1 MSIPSLA
8 HLTARTRLGLTGVAV
23 ALLMAGCGQQAS
35 ETETETETA
44 AAEAPPI
51 VKERQEGYKALGSSF
66 KLINDQLKTG
76 SPDMAQIVPAADRMH
91 ELAQQI
97 PNWFPAGSG
106 PQDGVETDALE
117 TVWTNPDG
125 FAAAQQRLV
134 ETTAE
139 LQRLAAAGDA
149 AGLEAHVKVVGAS
162 CGGCHDDFRVEQ

>member
-1 MSIPSLA
+1 MIIPNLA
-8 HLTARTRLGLTGVAV
+8 ALTDRARFGLTGVAL
-23 ALLMAGCGQQAS
+23 ALLVAGCGQQAA
-35 ETETETETA
+35 ETETETA

-66 KLINDQLKTG
+66 KLINDQLKSG
-76 SPDMAQIVPAADRMH
+76 APDMTQIAPAADRMH
-91 ELAQQI
+91 ALAQQI

-117 TVWTNPDG
+117 TVWTNPEG

-149 AGLEAHVKVVGAS
+149 AALEAHVKVVGAS

>member
-1 MSIPSLA
+1 MSTPSLTDLMTGRA
-8 HLTARTRLGLTGVAV
+8 RLGLTGMAA
-23 ALLMAGCGQQAS
+23 ALLVAGCGQQAG
-35 ETETETETA
+35 ETETA
-44 AAEAPPI
+44 AAETPPI

-66 KLINDQLKTG
+66 KLINDQLKSG
-76 SPDMAQIVPAADRMH
+76 APDMAQIAPAADRMNA
-91 ELAQQI
+91 LAQQI

-117 TVWTNPDG
+117 TVWTNPEG

-139 LQRLAAAGDA
+139 LQQLAAAGDA
-149 AGLEAHVKVVGAS
+149 AALEAHVKVVGAS

>member
-1 MSIPSLA
+1 MSIRSLA
-8 HLTARTRLGLTGVAV
+8 TLTTRVRLGLTGVAA
-23 ALLMAGCGQQAS
+23 ALLVAGCGQQDGDA
-35 ETETETETA
+35 ETA
-44 AAEAPPI
+44 VAEAPPI

-66 KLINDQLKTG
+66 KLINDQLKSG
-76 SPDMAQIVPAADRMH
+76 SPDMAQIAPAAERMH

-117 TVWTNPDG
+117 TVWTNPEG

-139 LQRLAAAGDA
+139 LQQLAAAGDA
-149 AGLEAHVKVVGAS
+149 AALEAHVKVVGAS